1 MKWPRARYWA
11 RGAAG
16 NLPAQYSVVNCELEE
31 LGRIRSHFVREAVL
45 WVCELAEHDRLEAN
59 HAADEL
65 RRYFE
70 SVLESLPA
78 EERAELS
85 EQIHEVCG
93 RLADSEQL
101 SHS

>member
-1 MKWPRARYWA
+1 MQRPRATYWA

-16 NLPAQYSVVNCELEE
+16 KLPAQHFVVNCEAEE

-85 EQIHEVCG
+85 EQIQAVCS
-93 RLADSEQL
+93 RLANSEQL